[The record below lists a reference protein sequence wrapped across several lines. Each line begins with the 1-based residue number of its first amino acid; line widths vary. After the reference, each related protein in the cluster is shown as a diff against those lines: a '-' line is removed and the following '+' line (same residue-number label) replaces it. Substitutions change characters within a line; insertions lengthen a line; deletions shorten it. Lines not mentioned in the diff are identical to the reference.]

1 MNLRFDMTD
10 PVTAVA
16 VVVALV
22 ALAAGSG
29 FLLRTVARRF
39 RSLRLQI
46 MAIVLGSLVMGLVA
60 ALALV
65 QLMVLTPDAL
75 VPVMAVLALIVPFVV
90 GFVVVSTQP
99 IRHDAARIETTLNRL
114 EAGDHGAR
122 VDLNRDDEF
131 GRVAALVDR
140 LGTQLEQVNEH
151 RRVMD
156 RERAGMDAERRI
168 LLSSISH
175 DLRTPIGALQAAVEA
190 LNDGVADD
198 PRRYL
203 RSMGHDLTALSGLV
217 DDLFLLSQLDAGLLD
232 VRLEPVDLAELADE
246 AAEALAPTA
255 DSRRVTVQLTSDRAV
270 PVLGNG
276 AALGRVI
283 RNLLDNA
290 IRHTPSGSAVHL
302 LVEPGNPVRL
312 MVTDEGPGFPP
323 EFVPHAFDRFARPD
337 PSRTRT
343 TGGTGLG
350 LAIAKGLVEAHGG
363 SIRIEPGP
371 GGRLAVELPTPDTLV
386 AQPS

>member
-1 MNLRFDMTD
+1 
-10 PVTAVA
+10 
-16 VVVALV
+16 
-22 ALAAGSG
+22 
-29 FLLRTVARRF
+29 
-39 RSLRLQI
+39 
-46 MAIVLGSLVMGLVA
+46 
-60 ALALV
+60 
-65 QLMVLTPDAL
+65 
-75 VPVMAVLALIVPFVV
+75 
-90 GFVVVSTQP
+90 
-99 IRHDAARIETTLNRL
+99 
-114 EAGDHGAR
+114 
-122 VDLNRDDEF
+122 
-131 GRVAALVDR
+131 
-140 LGTQLEQVNEH
+140 
-151 RRVMD
+151 
-156 RERAGMDAERRI
+156 
-168 LLSSISH
+168 
-175 DLRTPIGALQAAVEA
+175 
-190 LNDGVADD
+190 
-198 PRRYL
+198 
-203 RSMGHDLTALSGLV
+203 
-217 DDLFLLSQLDAGLLD
+217 
-232 VRLEPVDLAELADE
+232 
-246 AAEALAPTA
+246 LAPTA